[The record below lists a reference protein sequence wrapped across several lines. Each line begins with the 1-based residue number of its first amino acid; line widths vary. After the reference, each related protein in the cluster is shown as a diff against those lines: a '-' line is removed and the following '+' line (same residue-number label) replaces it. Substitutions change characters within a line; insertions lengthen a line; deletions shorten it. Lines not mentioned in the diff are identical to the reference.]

1 MFFFGHT
8 QRYCYGDADVYHFVF
23 CLSSQSLDLTSKRM
37 IHEGPLTWKVSKD
50 KTLGKKSPPHP
61 TNESNL
67 IQSLVKPP
75 CHCNQHLNKK

>member
-37 IHEGPLTWKVSKD
+37 IHEGPLTWKVNKD
-50 KTLGKKSPPHP
+50 KTLGKTHNTPQIASVGY
-61 TNESNL
+61 SV
-67 IQSLVKPP
+67 QS
-75 CHCNQHLNKK
+75 